1 MDPSHGAGHGD
12 GHKLGLP
19 FILGEDHC
27 QTDAVLCGEEHAV
40 ESVLDV
46 VFAEANGPKP
56 GVGVPDLGEDA
67 VKSTPELHCLRRRV
81 MCGGFVDGAPAP
93 IPGVIADESGFAVA
107 LLLDSGS
114 RQLEGRFV
122 LDQVVG

>member
-1 MDPSHGAGHGD
+1 MDPPHGAGHGD
-12 GHKLGLP
+12 SDELGLS
-19 FILGEDHC
+19 FVAGEDHG
-27 QTDAVLCGEEHAV
+27 QTDAVLGGEEHPV
-40 ESVLDV
+40 ESVFDV
-46 VFAEANGPKP
+46 VLAEADRPKP

-81 MCGGFVDGAPAP
+81 MCGGFVDGAPSP

-107 LLLDSGS
+107 LLLD
-114 RQLEGRFV
+114 RQLEGRHV